1 MTLLLFASLGII
13 IVLILLYLFISRQN
27 RQATHA
33 AARKGVST
41 KKERPRK
48 TDDIK
53 LAENDPHATAAIQ
66 KQDFPAP
73 AEIDDT
79 GTFDIRGELRRF
91 LQTGIDAIFAGK
103 TDFQGDR
110 SIPMTRKDIRPETLD
125 SVVRHIANLKHFRS
139 EHIRLQKIINDP
151 ALKMPDLSKVILADP
166 ILTAKILKMAN
177 SPYFGMPHKI
187 NSINHAL
194 MILGLQNIMN
204 ILYRE
209 GLLQLFQ
216 ASSPEQEEAVAAL
229 WRHSNIVS
237 VCASGLHDLFE
248 GLNKGTLFTL
258 GIIHDIGKLIM
269 VGLPQAREREASFR
283 GRYPGNVSIHDED
296 QFLGINHAVI
306 GQIALEHWNFS
317 ELMIKSV
324 AMHHAP
330 SYADAKTLGLDEE
343 QQKYVTTLFIADQ
356 IAKLFADRDTGA
368 IHVYSL
374 LSSYHRLVDRNRLIS
389 KIMDINFL
397 AQIREAE
404 KIAVSERL
412 DKSAGAIMRPER
424 THQPEAFDR
433 TGLKADAV
441 TRDTQAV
448 VKSPES
454 LRRIGRYEIIK
465 ELGRGAMGTV
475 YLGRDPLINR
485 EVVIKTLRHQ
495 DTDDEQAAEAK
506 SRLFRE
512 AEALGKLSHPNIVTV
527 YDVGE
532 HEGTTYMAMELLDGS
547 DLIPYCKKNNLLPV
561 PDILRIISA
570 AAMALQFA
578 HENGVVHRDIKPGNI
593 QIMKKG
599 DVKILDFG
607 IARVV
612 ETSKTHTGIIVGSPS
627 YMSPEQVEGQKLD
640 GRSDLFSLGAVF
652 YELLS
657 GERPFKGDSLTSL
670 LHQITIVQPAPI
682 KTLCPAVPD
691 RCVAVIEKVLA
702 KDKEKRYQT
711 GMEMANDLAECLKEL

>member
-13 IVLILLYLFISRQN
+13 IILILVYLLFSNQNKQASR
-27 RQATHA
+27 TS
-33 AARKGVST
+33 ARKVVST

-48 TDDIK
+48 ADDIK
-53 LAENDPHATAAIQ
+53 LTENDPAAAPVQ
-66 KQDFPAP
+66 KPDLSVRA
-73 AEIDDT
+73 AADDA
-79 GTFDIRGELRRF
+79 GTFEIHGELRRF
-91 LQTGIDAIFAGK
+91 LQAGIDAIFAGQV
-103 TDFQGDR
+103 DSQGDR
-110 SIPMTRKDIRPETLD
+110 STPMMRKDIQPETLNT
-125 SVVRHIANLKHFRS
+125 VVGHIANLKHFRS

-216 ASSPEQEEAVAAL
+216 ASSPEHEEAVATL
-229 WRHSNIVS
+229 WKHSSIVS

-269 VGLPQAREREASFR
+269 LGLPQVRKREASLQ

-296 QFLGINHAVI
+296 KFLGINHAVI

-356 IAKLFADRDTGA
+356 VAKLFAEREAGT
-368 IHVYSL
+368 IQVYSL
-374 LSSYHRLVDRNRLIS
+374 LSSYHQLVGRNRLIS
-389 KIMDINFL
+389 KIMDMNFL

-404 KIAVSERL
+404 TIAVSERR
-412 DKSAGAIMRPER
+412 DKSAATAVGPDR
-424 THQPEAFDR
+424 TRQPGTSDR
-433 TGLKADAV
+433 TGSKVGDVMPDTPAAGKS
-441 TRDTQAV
+441 RD
-448 VKSPES
+448 S
-454 LRRIGRYEIIK
+454 LSKIGRYEIIR

-495 DTDDEQAAEAK
+495 EASDEQEAEAK
-506 SRLFRE
+506 SRFFRE
-512 AEALGKLSHPNIVTV
+512 AEALGKLSHPNIVAV
-527 YDVGE
+527 FDVGDC
-532 HEGTTYMAMELLDGS
+532 EGTIYMAMELLDGS
-547 DLIPYCKKNNLLPV
+547 DLIPYCKKNNILPV
-561 PDILRIISA
+561 PDIIRIISA
-570 AAMALQFA
+570 AAAALHFA

-593 QIMKKG
+593 QILKKG

-612 ETSKTHTGIIVGSPS
+612 ETSKTHTGIIIGSPS

-640 GRSDLFSLGAVF
+640 GRSDIFSLGAVF

-670 LHQITIVQPAPI
+670 LHQITNVQPTPI
-682 KTLCPAVPD
+682 KTLCPSVPNS
-691 RCVAVIEKVLA
+691 CVAVIEKALA
-702 KDKEKRYQT
+702 KDKEKRYQS
-711 GMEMANDLAECLKEL
+711 GMEMANDLAKCLKEL

>member
-1 MTLLLFASLGII
+1 M
-13 IVLILLYLFISRQN
+13 
-27 RQATHA
+27 
-33 AARKGVST
+33 AARKVVST
-41 KKERPRK
+41 KKEQPRK
-48 TDDIK
+48 TDEAK
-53 LAENDPHATAAIQ
+53 LTEYDPATPMQ
-66 KQDFPAP
+66 KQDLPVLAGS
-73 AEIDDT
+73 DDA
-79 GTFDIRGELRRF
+79 GTFDIHGELRRF
-91 LQTGIDAIFAGK
+91 LQAGMESIFSGQS
-103 TDFQGDR
+103 DFQRDH
-110 SIPMTRKDIRPETLD
+110 SIPMARKDIQPEMLD
-125 SVVRHIANLKHFRS
+125 TVVNHIANLKHFRS
-139 EHIRLQKIINDP
+139 EHVRLQKLINDP
-151 ALKMPDLSKVILADP
+151 ALKMSDLSKVILVDP

-229 WRHSNIVS
+229 WKHSNIVS
-237 VCASGLHDLFE
+237 ICASGLYDLFE

-269 VGLPQAREREASFR
+269 LGLPQFRKHEASLQ
-283 GRYPGNVSIHDED
+283 GRYPGNVSIYDED
-296 QFLGINHAVI
+296 QLLGINHTVI

-330 SYADAKTLGLDEE
+330 AYAGARTLGLDEE
-343 QQKYVTTLFIADQ
+343 QRKYVTIIFIADQ
-356 IAKLFADRDTGA
+356 VAKLFANRETGA
-368 IHVYSL
+368 MKVYPL
-374 LSSYHRLVDRNRLIS
+374 LSSYHPLIDRNRIIN
-389 KIMDINFL
+389 KVMDVNFL

-404 KIAVSERL
+404 TIAVSEH
-412 DKSAGAIMRPER
+412 KG
-424 THQPEAFDR
+424 
-433 TGLKADAV
+433 KYADAAAGSDRSRQLG
-441 TRDTQAV
+441 TYDHADLSKGAV
-448 VKSPES
+448 VSDTPAPGEVPDS
-454 LRRIGRYEIIK
+454 LRKISRYEIIR

-495 DTDDEQAAEAK
+495 DADDEQAAEAK
-506 SRLFRE
+506 SRFFRE

-527 YDVGE
+527 FDVGE
-532 HEGTTYMAMELLDGS
+532 YEGTTYMAMELLDGS
-547 DLIPYCKKNNLLPV
+547 NLIPYCKKNNLLPV
-561 PDILRIISA
+561 SDIIRIISA
-570 AAMALQFA
+570 AAVALHFA

-593 QIMKKG
+593 HILKKG
-599 DVKILDFG
+599 DIKILDFG

-612 ETSKTHTGIIVGSPS
+612 ETSKTHTGIIIGSPS

-640 GRSDLFSLGAVF
+640 GRSDIFSLGAVF

-670 LHQITIVQPAPI
+670 LHQITTVQPVPI

-691 RCVAVIEKVLA
+691 NCAAVIEKALA
-702 KDKEKRYQT
+702 KDKERRYQS
-711 GMEMANDLAECLKEL
+711 GMEMADDLAKCLKG